1 MRVAALLVTAAAALA
16 LPAAAVAAPPAT
28 QDSVKGSGVSPFFG
42 SSTID
47 VRSGPS
53 GENATGT
60 ASFTF
65 EALTGTATCLAVRGN
80 VATFNLDTVFGRV
93 TFQVTDNAGKG
104 VPDVLAGVGTAR
116 AAGDCSPLTEQAQVE
131 SLTSGDFVV
140 VDARPHPPKKPPRCK
155 HPRR

>member
-1 MRVAALLVTAAAALA
+1 MRVAALLVTAATLA
-16 LPAAAVAAPPAT
+16 LPAGALAAPPPT
-28 QDSVKGSGVSPFFG
+28 QDSVTGSGVSPFFG

-53 GENATGT
+53 GENPTGS

-65 EALTGTATCLAVRGN
+65 EALTGTPTCLAVRGD
-80 VATFNLDTVFGRV
+80 VATFNLDTIFGRV
-93 TFQVTDNAGKG
+93 TFQVTDNAGMG
-104 VPDVLAGVGTAR
+104 VPDVLAGIGTSR
-116 AAGDCSPLTEQAQVE
+116 AAGDCSPLTEPAQVE
-131 SLTSGDFVV
+131 NLTSGDFVV